1 LKRVCLVSSGTGG
14 HLVPAL
20 ALAARLR
27 EHGHET
33 VLLTE
38 GRGVESAMLERAGVD
53 AVPLHVGGPGLAL
66 PWRLLRAAGEA
77 RSILKRRA
85 IDLVLA
91 TGGKTSVPVALAA
104 RSLSL
109 PVCLLEQN
117 ATTGRCNRLLAPLAR
132 RIYLGLPQRRPLRLA
147 VMTGTPLR
155 AGIGRVSRAEARH
168 ELSLAA
174 GMPTILVMGGSQ
186 GARAL
191 NETVPKALVGLG
203 APLQVLHLAGPGHEE
218 AVRVRYG
225 EGACHGLVAH
235 VRPLVRDVGTWYA
248 AADLVICRGG
258 GCTIAELMA
267 AGRPA
272 IVVPYPHHK
281 DRQQFWNGKVLEAA
295 GGGVVVEQH
304 DLHVAT
310 LQPLVRALIEA
321 PDRLAE
327 MGEKAHAKSPRDP
340 CAAIL
345 EDLHSLAYLN

>member
-1 LKRVCLVSSGTGG
+1 
-14 HLVPAL
+14 
-20 ALAARLR
+20 
-27 EHGHET
+27 
-33 VLLTE
+33 
-38 GRGVESAMLERAGVD
+38 
-53 AVPLHVGGPGLAL
+53 
-66 PWRLLRAAGEA
+66 
-77 RSILKRRA
+77 
-85 IDLVLA
+85 VLA

-104 RSLSL
+104 RSLSAAGL
-109 PVCLLEQN
+109 PARAECDYGPLQPV
-117 ATTGRCNRLLAPLAR
+117 LAPFAR

-155 AGIGRVSRAEARH
+155 AGIGRASRAEARH

-272 IVVPYPHHK
+272 IVVPTRTTRTASSSGTARCSKPP
-281 DRQQFWNGKVLEAA
+281 VAA
-295 GGGVVVEQH
+295 WSSSS
-304 DLHVAT
+304 T
-310 LQPLVRALIEA
+310 TST
-321 PDRLAE
+321 
-327 MGEKAHAKSPRDP
+327 SPP
-340 CAAIL
+340 CNR
-345 EDLHSLAYLN
+345 SCGP